1 MREESLKD
9 RMMRPITRAERIL
22 YGTGAVAAIIGLLLR
37 GITGA

>member
-1 MREESLKD
+1 VREPLKE

-22 YGTGAVAAIIGLLLR
+22 YGTGAAAAIVGLLLR